1 MRGGSGPN
9 ARPIARPIAM
19 LIALLAAG
27 PLSAAT
33 AVPPTAAPA
42 PRPLQVLF
50 VGNSLTFGND
60 LPTTFETLYRAT
72 APGAQVRTQMLAVGG
87 AVLRDHI
94 DTGHLSALLEAT
106 RYDVV
111 VLQELGGWPLC
122 DAHDPLCQSPE
133 HLRRSVQLV
142 RAHGARP
149 LWYGTWKAAPD
160 EQKEMSRR
168 SRRIAADIGV
178 ELVDTGA
185 AMQHVASVVRARLL
199 LDDAA
204 RHADVA
210 GTWLVAALLVQAT
223 STQPLPTAT
232 PPESCGRT
240 WTSHRTTAARDAEG
254 PRRCHRLTDLQWQR
268 LRAAAVRQP
277 RTFQEPPTP

>member
-1 MRGGSGPN
+1 MRGWP
-9 ARPIARPIAM
+9 A
-19 LIALLAAG
+19 LFALLAVGLLASAG
-27 PLSAAT
+27 PVRAGS
-33 AVPPTAAPA
+33 PPDTAPA
-42 PRPLQVLF
+42 AGRSLQVLF

-72 APGAQVRTQMLAVGG
+72 DPATPVHTQMLAVGG
-87 AVLRDHI
+87 AILRDHL
-94 DTGHLSALLEAT
+94 DTGHLAALLRQN

-133 HLRRSVQLV
+133 HLAQAARLV

-149 LWYGTWKAAPD
+149 LWYGTWKTDAS

-168 SRRIAADIGV
+168 SRQIAKDIDV

-199 LDDAA
+199 LDDAY

-210 GTWLVAALLVQAT
+210 GTWLIAALLVQAT
-223 STQPLPTAT
+223 SDSPLPTAT

-240 WTSHRTTAARDAEG
+240 WTSPRTTAAPDAEG
-254 PRRCHRLTDLQWQR
+254 PRRCHRLTDLQGQR
-268 LRAAAVRQP
+268 LRAAAVRQRSSIQGHP
-277 RTFQEPPTP
+277 KP